1 MNKESIYKII
11 GYHGKY
17 TDSVKKAIK
26 KLLKENHPDHK
37 GNEEIFKLVNEVKKE
52 LEENQVSFKWND
64 NELSNKYDDI
74 DYDYCNLMIEKLKR
88 EKTILLKEKNEVNE
102 QIIFLANEYR
112 KKYRESINGAEMILN
127 KNNYQKSLKKIKIT
141 SVIATIILIIIFII
155 AIIKNNI
162 VIFIT
167 FGLGCFVTIIVIEK
181 YFDFFHKLSI
191 KSEGKI
197 SDYLKKMECIKKI
210 TSEKEILSKKLL
222 NIERKI
228 NKIENDLRFY
238 KNLLK

>member
-17 TDSVKKAIK
+17 TDGVKKALK

-52 LEENQVSFKWND
+52 LENNQVSFKWND
-64 NELSNKYDDI
+64 NESINKYADI

-88 EKTILLKEKNEVNE
+88 ERSLLQQDKSEINE
-102 QIIFLANEYR
+102 QMKILSNEYR
-112 KKYRESINGAEMILN
+112 ERYRESIHGAEMILN
-127 KNNYQKSLKKIKIT
+127 KNDNLKTLKKIKLT
-141 SVIATIILIIIFII
+141 SVIATIILIITFIV
-155 AIIKNNI
+155 AVMQNNI

-191 KSEGKI
+191 KSEEKI
-197 SDYLKKMECIKKI
+197 ADYLKKVDGIKNI
-210 TSEKEILSKKLL
+210 TTEQERLSKKLL
-222 NIERKI
+222 NVERRI

>member
-52 LEENQVSFKWND
+52 LENNQVSFKWN
-64 NELSNKYDDI
+64 NEEVNQKYDDI
-74 DYDYCNLMIEKLKR
+74 DYNYCNLMIDKLER
-88 EKTILLKEKNEVNE
+88 ERTFLLKEKKEINEMIMV
-102 QIIFLANEYR
+102 LSNEYR
-112 KKYRESINGAEMILN
+112 EKYRESIYGAEMILN
-127 KNNYQKSLKKIKIT
+127 RGDYQKSLKKIKLT
-141 SVIATIILIIIFII
+141 SVLATIILIITFII
-155 AIIKNNI
+155 AIIQNNT
-162 VIFIT
+162 VIFVT

-191 KSEGKI
+191 KSEEKI
-197 SDYLKKMECIKKI
+197 NNYIKKI
-210 TSEKEILSKKLL
+210 DKIKDITTEKDDLSKKLL
-222 NIERKI
+222 NVERRI